1 MIHVRERLDERDST
15 ESFLDIGDVVRGW
28 EYVPWL
34 VEILQARAC
43 RTVLNADKIRDNNY
57 IGAYTNSPTT
67 TKACLRRKK
76 DQRQA
81 NQHHTQPSMTR
92 RYVPH

>member
-28 EYVPWL
+28 EYVWL

-43 RTVLNADKIRDNNY
+43 RTVLNADKIRDNN
-57 IGAYTNSPTT
+57 
-67 TKACLRRKK
+67 
-76 DQRQA
+76 
-81 NQHHTQPSMTR
+81 
-92 RYVPH
+92 